1 MLHLSCS
8 WDDIWVA
15 ARADWVDTTAS
26 LQPTSQHVSFVFS
39 LSTLAADDGS
49 QAQGGPSSGT
59 LLNSAFVHAMKQ
71 LIGALDRILP
81 NASQLQG

>member
-1 MLHLSCS
+1 M
-8 WDDIWVA
+8 
-15 ARADWVDTTAS
+15 
-26 LQPTSQHVSFVFS
+26 TSGWPHGQMGGHHCKSATNVPACVFVFS

-59 LLNSAFVHAMKQ
+59 QPNSAFVHAMKQ